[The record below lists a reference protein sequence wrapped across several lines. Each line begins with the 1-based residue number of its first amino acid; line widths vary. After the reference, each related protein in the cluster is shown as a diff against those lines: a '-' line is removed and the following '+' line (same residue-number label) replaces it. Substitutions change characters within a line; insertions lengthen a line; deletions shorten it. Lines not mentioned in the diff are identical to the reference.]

1 MSSKR
6 GYLNVDPDYE
16 DVSEQQNK
24 KQRLIEKDAK
34 AETIQKIEK
43 IIQKQITIEIKEKE
57 NELNIID
64 QSIYQTRHLLD
75 RLRACLV
82 ANYYSNDS
90 IGNLPQKPYSSA
102 VPSIHP
108 AVKKYLGKKPSYSD
122 EQWLEKS
129 QWQGTSDP
137 STGLQSTN
145 SSGDC
150 SQSSVTVAESGDELV
165 QKKSD
170 SLTKSELE
178 VSSGRASR
186 FRIKKKLIVGNISKF
201 IPPDRRE
208 ESDPST
214 HKWLIYVRGTKE
226 EPNINH
232 FVKKVWFFLHP
243 SYRPN
248 DLVEVVHPPFH
259 LSRRGWGEFPVR
271 VQLHFHDQ
279 RNKRVDI
286 IHHLKLDRT
295 YTGLQTFGAETTVE
309 IEIEKGKPSENDSP
323 VTTSTSSNVS
333 CTTKTQVPDE
343 GIQSQDSGERTQ
355 DSRLN
360 SNDITTSSPSEI
372 VSAVN
377 PKVATEK
384 ENATVSEL
392 KKELVLD
399 SSSVKN
405 GVLPSDTT
413 KSPSKLKVY
422 KLTVGSSSSTVNEV
436 PLCLLPENSE
446 SFSLTNSATTA
457 PLTAS
462 AVCGSDA
469 EVTCTA
475 AATPP
480 ITVAAASPVMTI
492 ATASPVITITAAP
505 ETIASSP
512 AASLTT
518 ITATPFTSIT
528 PAPGATITPVTLTT
542 TTTTTTT
549 AATNLTKPVISC
561 NTTLPY
567 FVTLTSLPSSKL
579 SIPVAAVPV
588 AVSKQKF
595 AAVASTTTT
604 AASSTSIVGSTATTA
619 TITTAASV
627 LPATAILAPKPA
639 NLQAAPVPMKVQN
652 LQNLPFNTL
661 LKCLNNQ
668 GKVLLMSQPLVGK
681 SATCL
686 PASALV
692 SSQTNTP
699 SPVSATV
706 TSLLHS
712 NSTSVTTTTTSSI
725 KPPITI
731 SKPFLTN
738 EAIKKVPN
746 SIDVRSLDGSS
757 SSSSSGSNATKTYTI
772 HLGSASN
779 LPEVSGQNDS
789 VLKDKANPKKEN
801 TPVISPFRVTPKGL
815 ISIPS
820 STVGVCWSSP
830 VTVQSSLSQ
839 INKPNPVASHTLLSM
854 GSLSQTNVL
863 PTSLMS
869 LSSKVPTTTN
879 TSVILLSSSP
889 VNKNTSLLAASS
901 PVKKTIT
908 PPGIFIPTVTPG
920 VVRPLVSEIKSTP
933 GKSSLLLLSSTA
945 GGLSKGPIVT
955 GNKILQSS
963 PSVMNSVSVSNTS
976 GTTTPIQPFILSSSN
991 SSISPVA
998 TRLPLMSQSAPV
1010 INVGMQ
1016 NVKTLARSGEW
1027 RQPVRCNLVTSSS
1040 TLQTLP
1046 STFSTGKQTYVLT
1059 TTRNKGL
1066 SLLPSHLFLKPS
1078 TETKPDACQSLLTKA
1093 STSNMNTT
1101 QPVLSGLGSTPNTVA
1116 TTSSSLLNT
1125 PRPML
1130 FLKNPNKTAMIVTP
1144 VNNSTMPTGR
1154 IWPSASVAEKPANSN
1169 VTNSQE
1175 GAGANVSL
1183 QVQYS
1188 NGNLV
1193 LAPPSGFTNN
1203 SLSQKVLLKV
1213 IPSTS
1218 TCNPSSVSSLPKS
1231 SNGTVSLSTV
1241 TTTVSSTA
1249 FPKTTSVITKQVRP
1263 TVCEKKIHGYNKT
1276 KKIQPV
1282 NISVPSINLNAL
1294 TDMMSVIRAVVRLHP
1309 LISEGV
1315 DRSLHPY
1322 ATDTVEQWLSW
1333 NIGKRR
1339 ASEWQ
1344 RASSVKNYILK
1355 LLSGSGSTNFSAADV
1370 WSTKQIFTWCRLHAY
1385 TPHHLEK
1392 QLQQSQSSSKSF
1404 SETSCT
1410 VQPLSSFTPME
1421 TIEKRLEQL
1430 EDSAQSLCNE
1440 NFLTVDVISRGLPKV
1455 KIKKEVDI
1463 DPVTSTEDYMYLPSP
1478 NASNF
1483 VHETA
1488 RQVGVQFKP
1497 TKIEDNIYS
1506 PSCELM
1512 IYSCMENIMSDI
1524 LRTAFALKSKE
1535 GRYPAE
1541 LSLQDIHK
1549 ALTSVP
1555 ACDFLTNSNLGLVV
1569 DSDHTQPSVDHNK
1582 EKHGIT

>member
-108 AVKKYLGKKPSYSD
+108 AVKKYLGKKPSYSN

-129 QWQGTSDP
+129 QWQGTSDS

-145 SSGDC
+145 SSGNC
-150 SQSSVTVAESGDELV
+150 SQSSVTVVETGDELG

-170 SLTKSELE
+170 SLTKLEPE

-186 FRIKKKLIVGNISKF
+186 FRVKKKLIVGNISKF

-309 IEIEKGKPSENDSP
+309 IEIEKGRPSENDSP

-333 CTTKTQVPDE
+333 CATKTQAPVA
-343 GIQSQDSGERTQ
+343 GTQSQDSGERTQ

-360 SNDITTSSPSEI
+360 SNGVTSSSPSEI

-384 ENATVSEL
+384 ENTTVSEL

-399 SSSVKN
+399 SSNVKN

-446 SFSLTNSATTA
+446 SFSLANSTST
-457 PLTAS
+457 PLITS
-462 AVCGSDA
+462 AVSGSDA
-469 EVTCTA
+469 KVTCTA
-475 AATPP
+475 ATPP
-480 ITVAAASPVMTI
+480 IITTAAAAAMTI
-492 ATASPVITITAAP
+492 TAASPVITKTATP
-505 ETIASSP
+505 ETTIIASP

-518 ITATPFTSIT
+518 TTATSFTTIT
-528 PAPGATITPVTLTT
+528 PAPAPVATITPVTLATT
-542 TTTTTTT
+542 TTTT
-549 AATNLTKPVISC
+549 ATNLTKPVISC

-579 SIPVAAVPV
+579 PIPVAAVPV

-604 AASSTSIVGSTATTA
+604 TTASSTSIVGSTATTA

-639 NLQAAPVPMKVQN
+639 NLQGAAPVPMKVQN
-652 LQNLPFNTL
+652 LQNLPLNTL

-681 SATCL
+681 STTCL

-692 SSQTNTP
+692 SSQTNTA

-712 NSTSVTTTTTSSI
+712 NSSSVTTTTSST

-738 EAIKKVPN
+738 DAIKKVPN
-746 SIDVRSLDGSS
+746 NIDVRSLD
-757 SSSSSGSNATKTYTI
+757 SSSGATKTYTI
-772 HLGSASN
+772 QLGSASN

-801 TPVISPFRVTPKGL
+801 TPVISPFRVTSKGL

-854 GSLSQTNVL
+854 GSLSQSNVL

-908 PPGIFIPTVTPG
+908 QPGIFIPTVTPG

-933 GKSSLLLLSSTA
+933 GKSSLLLLSSTTS
-945 GGLSKGPIVT
+945 GLNKGPIVT

-991 SSISPVA
+991 SSISPAA
-998 TRLPLMSQSAPV
+998 TRLPLMSQSTPV

-1066 SLLPSHLFLKPS
+1066 SLLPSHLFLKPN
-1078 TETKPDACQSLLTKA
+1078 TETKPDACQSLLTKS

-1101 QPVLSGLGSTPNTVA
+1101 QPVLSGIGSTPNTVA
-1116 TTSSSLLNT
+1116 TTSGSLLNT

-1130 FLKNPNKTAMIVTP
+1130 LLKNPNKTAMIVTP

-1169 VTNSQE
+1169 ITSSQE
-1175 GAGANVSL
+1175 GAGTNVSL

-1193 LAPPSGFTNN
+1193 LAPPSGFGNN

-1241 TTTVSSTA
+1241 TTTVSSTT

-1263 TVCEKKIHGYNKT
+1263 TVCEKKIHGYNKA

-1282 NISVPSINLNAL
+1282 NISVPSINFNAL

-1309 LISEGV
+1309 LVSEGV

-1355 LLSGSGSTNFSAADV
+1355 LLSGSASTNFSAADV
-1370 WSTKQIFTWCRLHAY
+1370 WSTKQIFSWCRLHAY

-1392 QLQQSQSSSKSF
+1392 QLQQLQSSSKSF
-1404 SETSCT
+1404 SEASCML
-1410 VQPLSSFTPME
+1410 QPLSSFTPME

-1430 EDSAQSLCNE
+1430 EDSGQSLCNE

-1455 KIKKEVDI
+1455 KIKKEVDV
-1463 DPVTSTEDYMYLPSP
+1463 DPVTSSEDYKYLPSP
-1478 NASNF
+1478 DASNF

-1497 TKIEDNIYS
+1497 TKIEENIYS
-1506 PSCELM
+1506 SSCELM

-1524 LRTAFALKSKE
+1524 LRTAFALKSEE
-1535 GRYPAE
+1535 GRYPTE

-1549 ALTSVP
+1549 ALTSIP